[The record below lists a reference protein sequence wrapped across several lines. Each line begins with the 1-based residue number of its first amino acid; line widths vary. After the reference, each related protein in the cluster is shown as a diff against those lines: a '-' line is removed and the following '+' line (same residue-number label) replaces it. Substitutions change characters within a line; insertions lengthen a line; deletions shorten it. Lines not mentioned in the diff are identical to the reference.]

1 MPRASDGNRCRASEI
16 EDLGLTA
23 AQARPRRGATAPET
37 PKARNNSAPPIPAA
51 RRSPRVEES
60 VNKLRSMDDKVEIL
74 RRYSEWVAGG
84 KVKSECPNR
93 DLVEQYGC
101 SINEP
106 KRLYDKVL
114 ETGTVDNNW
123 HQREQGYPDAI
134 WDEMVTIIREHRSRQ
149 RVASLRKIES
159 SLKKTSKGKPTPGR
173 KLISKVKKSMGFVK
187 IKVKKKPKLSK
198 KLWDGRWEMAT
209 KQSCATEAEYMKSIE
224 RTVFLDEKWSSEHK
238 GTNDAIEARKSS
250 PVPPNI
256 LFRAV
261 DHETRTQM
269 IKVMFLLVVSGTK
282 KIGYYELDFKQF
294 NKDHDTRTKAGKK
307 ATGVTATYLR
317 GIFILQ
323 EGRQG
328 R

>member
-134 WDEMVTIIREHRSRQ
+134 WDEMVTIIREHRSRG
-149 RVASLRKIES
+149 RD
-159 SLKKTSKGKPTPGR
+159 PGR
-173 KLISKVKKSMGFVK
+173 SQKCLEGHHRRDGGQNFEESAPEYAQSDRSERRQL
-187 IKVKKKPKLSK
+187 LS
-198 KLWDGRWEMAT
+198 
-209 KQSCATEAEYMKSIE
+209 
-224 RTVFLDEKWSSEHK
+224 
-238 GTNDAIEARKSS
+238 
-250 PVPPNI
+250 
-256 LFRAV
+256 
-261 DHETRTQM
+261 
-269 IKVMFLLVVSGTK
+269 
-282 KIGYYELDFKQF
+282 
-294 NKDHDTRTKAGKK
+294 
-307 ATGVTATYLR
+307 
-317 GIFILQ
+317 
-323 EGRQG
+323 
-328 R
+328 